1 MSSSDMQEHVHVHG
15 CREIVHHT
23 PSCREH
29 SQRLRNEGKF
39 GVPGGRRLWRQML
52 IGFICAASLGV
63 IMLILGSVFIG
74 QAIKG
79 NTSII
84 VMFCVLGMVC
94 GLIILV
100 GTGIL
105 GRILLSR
112 KMRTGSEEQHN
123 FHHHSDTCL
132 HTCSIIYTPSQDQ
145 LNGPVFQDPPPA
157 YEMVIF
163 PSQRQLTTENSTVA
177 GSIEFNDGGTSVL
190 HPIVMSPPKYS
201 IAAAP
206 LPKYGDHV

>member
-1 MSSSDMQEHVHVHG
+1 MASPNLSERAHTQTCIEHG
-15 CREIVHHT
+15 
-23 PSCREH
+23 
-29 SQRLRNEGKF
+29 QRLRNEGKL

-74 QAIKG
+74 NAVKG
-79 NTSII
+79 DTSIT
-84 VMFCVLGMVC
+84 VMLCVLGMVC

-105 GRILLSR
+105 GKMLLSR
-112 KMRTGSEEQHN
+112 KMRTGEGQLN
-123 FHHHSDTCL
+123 RHHHPDACPYA
-132 HTCSIIYTPSQDQ
+132 CSIIYTPSQDQ

-163 PSQRQLTTENSTVA
+163 SRNQQRLSDENSVA
-177 GSIEFNDGGTSVL
+177 GSIEFNDGTRCTSQPVL
-190 HPIVMSPPKYS
+190 MSPPKYS

-206 LPKYGDHV
+206 LPQYGDPV